1 MLGKD
6 DFTLMEKF
14 VALFKPIKKM
24 ADQLNGET
32 YSTIHVVLPTIKDIK
47 NHIDSYKKD
56 KIIGATAKSLS
67 KEFDDYFR

>member
-1 MLGKD
+1 
-6 DFTLMEKF
+6 
-14 VALFKPIKKM
+14 M

>member
-1 MLGKD
+1 MLEKD

-24 ADQLNGET
+24 ADQLNDET

-47 NHIDSYKKD
+47 NHIDSFKKD
-56 KIIGATAKSLS
+56 EIIGATAKSFS